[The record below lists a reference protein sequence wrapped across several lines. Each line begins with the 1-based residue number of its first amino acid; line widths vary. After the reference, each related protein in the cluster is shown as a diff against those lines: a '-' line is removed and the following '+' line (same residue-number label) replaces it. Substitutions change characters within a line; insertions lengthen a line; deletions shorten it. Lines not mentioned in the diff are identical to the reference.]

1 MNDSFLFDRVE
12 PGNSSNSEEQIE
24 AAYRHQ
30 LFKYTV
36 VPFPRPEI
44 INDLTPEQIE
54 AAYRYQERAY
64 RAQDAQRH
72 VDDLELDIDKNQ
84 LTDDDYLNIAEY
96 FLNHYDCNVDE
107 NTQWI
112 WAVEKYLENFHE

>member
-1 MNDSFLFDRVE
+1 MN
-12 PGNSSNSEEQIE
+12 NSSLKITDPLDGLSEKQIE
-24 AAYRHQ
+24 AAYKHQ

-36 VPFPRPEI
+36 VPFPLPEI
-44 INDLTPEQIE
+44 IKNLTSEQIE

>member
-1 MNDSFLFDRVE
+1 MN
-12 PGNSSNSEEQIE
+12 NSSLKTTDPLNGLSEKQIE
-24 AAYRHQ
+24 AAYKHQ

-44 INDLTPEQIE
+44 IKNLTSEQIE

-64 RAQDAQRH
+64 RVQDAQRH
-72 VDDLELDIDKNQ
+72 VDDLKLDIDKNQ

-96 FLNHYDCNVDE
+96 FLKHYDCNIDE

-112 WAVEKYLENFHE
+112 WVIEKYLENFYK

>member
-1 MNDSFLFDRVE
+1 MN
-12 PGNSSNSEEQIE
+12 NSSLETPEPIAKLSEEQIK
-24 AAYRHQ
+24 AAYHHQ
-30 LFKYTV
+30 LFEYTV
-36 VPFPRPEI
+36 VPFPLPEI
-44 INDLTPEQIE
+44 IKNLTSEQIE

-64 RAQDAQRH
+64 RVQDAQRH